1 MDWYRYSILTMVVFS
16 LAVAPTA
23 LAYPTP
29 VDFDGK
35 LQRWSIDREAPRVTF
50 EVLADDT
57 VNVDS
62 YRELAKEV
70 AGLWSSVPAAYVE
83 VSEIQESET
92 AMISIHYDAAISG
105 GDTSAG

>member
-1 MDWYRYSILTMVVFS
+1 MDWYRYSILTMGFLS
-16 LAVAPTA
+16 LSVASTG

-35 LQRWSIDREAPRVTF
+35 LQRWSIDREGPRVTF

-57 VNVDS
+57 VNLDS

-83 VSEIQESET
+83 VSEIQENET
-92 AMISIHYDAAISG
+92 AMISIHYDVAISG
-105 GDTSAG
+105 GDT